1 MRILAIDTALGACS
15 ACVLDAGDPA
25 PLAIEQTAMERGHAE
40 ALMPMIE
47 RVMAKVEGG
56 FSSLDRVAV
65 TIGPGSYTGLRVGI
79 SAARAIAFAAGIPA
93 IGISTLAA
101 SAAPFI
107 GREGGRVVAAAVDA
121 KHGQVWFQA
130 MNAQGKQLV
139 SVRQVNHRD
148 AARAIGAGP
157 VSLVG
162 SAALAV
168 ANEAWAIGL
177 DALVGRRRQGAG
189 RDLGGAPRHDRRP
202 GKRPAAP
209 ALSQGAGN
217 DAAGPRPAAAALEQ
231 DAKSGEPVFSQES
244 CSELLESITFCDS
257 GSIRSESS

>member
-177 DALVGRRRQGAG
+177 DALVVDDAKAPDVIWVAR
-189 RDLGGAPRHDRRP
+189 LGMIAEPESAP
-202 GKRPAAP
+202 
-209 ALSQGAGN
+209 
-217 DAAGPRPAAAALEQ
+217 PRPLYLKAPETTPQ
-231 DAKSGEPVFSQES
+231 DRARLP
-244 CSELLESITFCDS
+244 
-257 GSIRSESS
+257 RR

>member
-15 ACVLDAGDPA
+15 ACVLETGATQPV
-25 PLAIEQTAMERGHAE
+25 AIEQVAMERGHAE

-47 RVMAKVEGG
+47 RVMGKVEGG

-93 IGISTLAA
+93 VGVSTLAA
-101 SAAPFI
+101 TAAPLI
-107 GREGGRVVAAAVDA
+107 GREGGRVIAAALDA
-121 KHGQVWFQA
+121 RHGQVWFQA
-130 MNAQGKQLV
+130 LNAQGKQLV
-139 SVRQVNHRD
+139 SIRQVNHRD

-177 DALVGRRRQGAG
+177 DAVVVDDARAPDVIWVAR
-189 RDLGGAPRHDRRP
+189 LGMIADPQSAP
-202 GKRPAAP
+202 
-209 ALSQGAGN
+209 
-217 DAAGPRPAAAALEQ
+217 PRPLYLKEPETTPQ
-231 DAKSGEPVFSQES
+231 DRARLP
-244 CSELLESITFCDS
+244 
-257 GSIRSESS
+257 RR

>member
-15 ACVLDAGDPA
+15 ACVLEAGSSVPV
-25 PLAIEQTAMERGHAE
+25 AIEQVAMERGHAE

-47 RVMAKVEGG
+47 RVMGKVEGG

-93 IGISTLAA
+93 VGVSTLAA
-101 SAAPFI
+101 TAAPLI
-107 GREGGRVVAAAVDA
+107 GREGGRVIAAALDA
-121 KHGQVWFQA
+121 KHGQAWFQA
-130 MNAQGKQLV
+130 LNAQGKQLV
-139 SVRQVNHRD
+139 SIRQVNHRD

-177 DALVGRRRQGAG
+177 DAVIVDDAKAPDVIWVAR
-189 RDLGGAPRHDRRP
+189 LGLIADPQSAP
-202 GKRPAAP
+202 
-209 ALSQGAGN
+209 
-217 DAAGPRPAAAALEQ
+217 PRPLYLKEPETTPQ
-231 DAKSGEPVFSQES
+231 DRARLP
-244 CSELLESITFCDS
+244 
-257 GSIRSESS
+257 RR

>member
-15 ACVLDAGDPA
+15 ACVLDAGEPE
-25 PLAIEQTAMERGHAE
+25 PIAIEQTAMERGHAE

-79 SAARAIAFAAGIPA
+79 SAARAIALAAGIPA

-177 DALVGRRRQGAG
+177 DALVVDDAKAPDVTWVAR
-189 RDLGGAPRHDRRP
+189 LGMIADPESAP
-202 GKRPAAP
+202 
-209 ALSQGAGN
+209 
-217 DAAGPRPAAAALEQ
+217 PRPLYLKAPETTPQ
-231 DAKSGEPVFSQES
+231 DRARLP
-244 CSELLESITFCDS
+244 
-257 GSIRSESS
+257 RR

>member
-15 ACVLDAGDPA
+15 ACVLDTSDPA

-47 RVMAKVEGG
+47 RVMAKAEGG
-56 FSSLDRVAV
+56 FSALDRVAV

-79 SAARAIAFAAGIPA
+79 SAARAIALAAGIPA

-177 DALVGRRRQGAG
+177 DALVVDDAKAPDVTWVAR
-189 RDLGGAPRHDRRP
+189 LGMIADPESAP
-202 GKRPAAP
+202 
-209 ALSQGAGN
+209 
-217 DAAGPRPAAAALEQ
+217 PRPLYLKPPETTPQ
-231 DAKSGEPVFSQES
+231 DRARLP
-244 CSELLESITFCDS
+244 
-257 GSIRSESS
+257 RR

>member
-15 ACVLDAGDPA
+15 ACVLEAGSAQPI
-25 PLAIEQTAMERGHAE
+25 AIEQVAMERGHAE

-47 RVMAKVEGG
+47 RVMGKVEGG

-93 IGISTLAA
+93 VGVSTLAA
-101 SAAPFI
+101 TAAPLV
-107 GREGGRVVAAAVDA
+107 GREGGRVIAAALDA

-130 MNAQGKQLV
+130 LNAQGKQLV
-139 SVRQVNHRD
+139 SIRQVNHRD
-148 AARAIGAGP
+148 AARSIGAGP

-177 DALVGRRRQGAG
+177 DAVVVDDAKAPDVIWVAR
-189 RDLGGAPRHDRRP
+189 LGMIADPQSAP
-202 GKRPAAP
+202 
-209 ALSQGAGN
+209 
-217 DAAGPRPAAAALEQ
+217 PRPLYLKEPETTPQ
-231 DAKSGEPVFSQES
+231 DRARLP
-244 CSELLESITFCDS
+244 
-257 GSIRSESS
+257 RR

>member
-15 ACVLDAGDPA
+15 ACVLDSSDPA

-79 SAARAIAFAAGIPA
+79 SAARAIALAAGIPA
-93 IGISTLAA
+93 IGVSTLAA

-130 MNAQGKQLV
+130 LNAQGKQLV

-177 DALVGRRRQGAG
+177 DALVVDDARAPDVIWVAR
-189 RDLGGAPRHDRRP
+189 LGMIADPDSAP
-202 GKRPAAP
+202 
-209 ALSQGAGN
+209 
-217 DAAGPRPAAAALEQ
+217 PRPLYLKAPETTPQ
-231 DAKSGEPVFSQES
+231 DRARLP
-244 CSELLESITFCDS
+244 
-257 GSIRSESS
+257 RR

>member
-15 ACVLDAGDPA
+15 ACVLEAGSAQPV
-25 PLAIEQTAMERGHAE
+25 AIEQVAMERGHAE

-47 RVMAKVEGG
+47 RVIGATPDG

-93 IGISTLAA
+93 VGISTLAA
-101 SAAPFI
+101 TAAPLV
-107 GREGGRVVAAAVDA
+107 GREGGRVIAAALDA

-130 MNAQGKQLV
+130 LNAQGKQLV
-139 SVRQVNHRD
+139 SIRQVNHRD

-177 DALVGRRRQGAG
+177 DAVVVDDAKAPDVIWVAR
-189 RDLGGAPRHDRRP
+189 LGMIADPQSAP
-202 GKRPAAP
+202 
-209 ALSQGAGN
+209 
-217 DAAGPRPAAAALEQ
+217 PRPLYLKEPETTPQ
-231 DAKSGEPVFSQES
+231 DRARLP
-244 CSELLESITFCDS
+244 
-257 GSIRSESS
+257 RR

>member
-15 ACVLDAGDPA
+15 ACVLEAGSAQPI
-25 PLAIEQTAMERGHAE
+25 AIEQVAMERGHAE

-47 RVMAKVEGG
+47 RVMGKVEGG

-93 IGISTLAA
+93 VGVSTLAA
-101 SAAPFI
+101 TAAPLV
-107 GREGGRVVAAAVDA
+107 GREGGRVIAAALDA

-130 MNAQGKQLV
+130 LNAQGKQLV
-139 SVRQVNHRD
+139 SIRQVNHRD

-177 DALVGRRRQGAG
+177 DAVVVDDAKAPDVIWVAR
-189 RDLGGAPRHDRRP
+189 LGMIADPHSAP
-202 GKRPAAP
+202 
-209 ALSQGAGN
+209 
-217 DAAGPRPAAAALEQ
+217 PRPLYLKEPETTPQ
-231 DAKSGEPVFSQES
+231 DRARLP
-244 CSELLESITFCDS
+244 
-257 GSIRSESS
+257 RR

>member
-15 ACVLDAGDPA
+15 ACVLEAGATQPV
-25 PLAIEQTAMERGHAE
+25 AIEQVGMERGHAE

-47 RVMAKVEGG
+47 RVMGKVEGG
-56 FSSLDRVAV
+56 FSSLDRVGV

-93 IGISTLAA
+93 VGVSTLAA
-101 SAAPFI
+101 TAAPLI
-107 GREGGRVVAAAVDA
+107 GREGGRVIAAALDA
-121 KHGQVWFQA
+121 RHGQVWFQA
-130 MNAQGKQLV
+130 LNAQGKQLV
-139 SVRQVNHRD
+139 SIRQVNHRD

-177 DALVGRRRQGAG
+177 DAVVVDDARAPDVIWVAR
-189 RDLGGAPRHDRRP
+189 LGMIADPQSAP
-202 GKRPAAP
+202 
-209 ALSQGAGN
+209 
-217 DAAGPRPAAAALEQ
+217 PRPLYLKEPETTPQ
-231 DAKSGEPVFSQES
+231 DRARLP
-244 CSELLESITFCDS
+244 
-257 GSIRSESS
+257 RR

>member
-15 ACVLDAGDPA
+15 ACVLDAGELA
-25 PLAIEQTAMERGHAE
+25 PVAIEQTAMERGHAE

-47 RVMAKVEGG
+47 RVMGKAEGG

-79 SAARAIAFAAGIPA
+79 SAARAIALAAGIPA
-93 IGISTLAA
+93 VGISTLAA

-121 KHGQVWFQA
+121 RHGQVWFQA
-130 MNAQGKQLV
+130 LNAHGKQLV
-139 SVRQVNHRD
+139 SIRQVNHRD

-177 DALVGRRRQGAG
+177 DALVVDDAKAPDVIWVAR
-189 RDLGGAPRHDRRP
+189 LGLIADPESAP
-202 GKRPAAP
+202 
-209 ALSQGAGN
+209 
-217 DAAGPRPAAAALEQ
+217 PRPLYLKAPETTPQ
-231 DAKSGEPVFSQES
+231 DRARLP
-244 CSELLESITFCDS
+244 
-257 GSIRSESS
+257 RR